1 MSRLRTLASMWSFVS
16 YARGVYQFLV
26 SQYQAL
32 VSEFAEEL
40 LAAECYYQGDPDFW
54 VGSGLVVDSDAQIA
68 IFEAARLASSNFEGV
83 LVPRLPNSSSSL
95 IKQSIASLGLFS
107 RLPVMMATFLRL
119 KDSVTCMPSLRLSFF
134 LVPRP
139 LKSLSRRR
147 R

>member
-1 MSRLRTLASMWSFVS
+1 MWSFVS